1 MEQLEGE
8 HPLIKTILEHRKLT
22 KLHST
27 YLEGLR
33 PLINPVTG
41 RIHTHF
47 QQTVTATGRLS
58 STDPNL
64 QNIPVRTEIG
74 KRIREIFI
82 PGEGYDWLM
91 ACDYSQVELRV
102 LAHMAQDKLLL
113 ESFLHGQDV
122 HARTAA

>member
-1 MEQLEGE
+1 MEQLEGS
-8 HPLIKTILEHRKLT
+8 HPLITTILEHRKLT

-33 PLINPVTG
+33 PWINHQTG

-74 KRIREIFI
+74 KESVKYLYR
-82 PGEGYDWLM
+82 GTGYDWLM
-91 ACDYSQVELRV
+91 SCDYSRVELRV

-113 ESFLHGQDV
+113 ESS
-122 HARTAA
+122 